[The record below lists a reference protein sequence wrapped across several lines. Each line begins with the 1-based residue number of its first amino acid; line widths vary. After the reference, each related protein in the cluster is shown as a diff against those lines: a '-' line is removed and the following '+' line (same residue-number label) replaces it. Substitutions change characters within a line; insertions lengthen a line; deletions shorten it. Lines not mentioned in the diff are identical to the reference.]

1 VFANFE
7 KFNTLQQER
16 IVAFLGSY
24 ISQSSGTTLGRSE
37 QFLLELTKNKLS
49 DIQRVA
55 LSQTFAVVCRFISVK
70 KAKEDLD

>member
-16 IVAFLGSY
+16 IVTFLGSY
-24 ISQSSGTTLGRSE
+24 ISQSSGATLGRSE

-49 DIQRVA
+49 DAQRAA
-55 LSQTFAVVCRFISVK
+55 LS
-70 KAKEDLD
+70 